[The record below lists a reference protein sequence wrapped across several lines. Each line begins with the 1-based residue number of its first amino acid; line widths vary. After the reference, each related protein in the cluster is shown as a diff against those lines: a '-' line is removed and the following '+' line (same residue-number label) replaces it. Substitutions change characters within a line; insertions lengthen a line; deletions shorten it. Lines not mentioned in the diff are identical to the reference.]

1 MQTIVEFIKE
11 NFNNIFSYIVG
22 IVGVLSAIWTYR
34 SYHSGKEKDKTY
46 DFLLDVA
53 GKNIDR
59 NIKEKDLK
67 DLQNQINKLKEEIR
81 DTIPIE
87 AERVVLKN
95 KLETEINLLNKQY
108 SKINELKE
116 KLLGLPDNHLLSS
129 ELENIIQFE
138 IRPEYEESIKREKAK
153 ERIIIVT
160 LITLLFFNILP
171 DSLSNIISLVSV
183 IVLIDQFRF
192 LLPNEEK
199 KLKKLIKNFSQ
210 KVLIIS
216 EGIINALYF
225 ICVIN
230 AFNRDSTVITAF
242 NCLTLNKELIIILFA
257 GVSLFSFILIEI
269 TCLLKKERQKTIL
282 IFLSLIIII
291 VTLALTFVL
300 LENYSVR
307 LVSGGNI
314 NIFII
319 IYCTT
324 FVLLEI
330 IYFIVSFVQNK
341 KHIIK

>member
-1 MQTIVEFIKE
+1 MQAVIEFIKE
-11 NFNNIFSYIVG
+11 HFNNIFSYIVG
-22 IVGVLSAIWTYR
+22 IVGILSAIWTYR

-53 GKNIDR
+53 GKTIDK

-67 DLQNQINKLKEEIR
+67 DLQNQIDKLKEEIR
-81 DTIPIE
+81 ETIPIE

-95 KLETEINLLNKQY
+95 KLETEINLLDKQY
-108 SKINELKE
+108 SKIHELKE
-116 KLLGLPDNHLLSS
+116 KLSELPDNHLLSS

-160 LITLLFFNILP
+160 LITLLLLNILP
-171 DSLSNIISLVSV
+171 GSLSNIVSLISV
-183 IVLIDQFRF
+183 IALVDQFRL

-199 KLKKLIKNFSQ
+199 KRKKLIKNFAQ

-216 EGIINALYF
+216 EGIINTLYF

-230 AFNRDSTVITAF
+230 AFNNDSTIVTVF
-242 NCLTLNKELIIILFA
+242 NCLELNKELTVLLFA
-257 GVSLFSFILIEI
+257 GFSLIGLILIEI
-269 TCLLKKERQKTIL
+269 TCLLKKEQQKTIL
-282 IFLSLIIII
+282 IVFSLIIMI
-291 VTLALTFVL
+291 VTLVFTFLL
-300 LENYSVR
+300 LENYSIR
-307 LVSGGNI
+307 LGSGGNI

-319 IYCTT
+319 IYCIT
-324 FVLLEI
+324 FILSEI
-330 IYFIVSFVQNK
+330 TYFTVFFVQNK